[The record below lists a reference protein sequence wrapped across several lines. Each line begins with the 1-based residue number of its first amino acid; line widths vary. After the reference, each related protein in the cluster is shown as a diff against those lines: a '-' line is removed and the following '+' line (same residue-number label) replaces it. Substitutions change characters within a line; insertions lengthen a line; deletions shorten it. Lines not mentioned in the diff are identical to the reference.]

1 MAEFSRLLSAGEQMR
16 TLPLATVLAF
26 CVMFAAKPALST
38 GPTHRN
44 SKRAAPRMSADQLL
58 RTVVDNELRA
68 DKEDQ
73 SHWMYKSI
81 KHKSGRVE
89 TTEVIE
95 TKDGE
100 LHRLTAIDGNALS
113 PQQQKTETE
122 RIQKVVTDPDELRK
136 RQKDQKNDSDQS
148 EHMLSVLPQAMIASY
163 GRRRKG
169 LIEINLK
176 PNPQYHPTSH
186 ETEVFHAMA
195 GQMLVNTKENRLAQI
210 DGRLI
215 KEVKFGG
222 GLLGY
227 LKEGGEF
234 HVTQSEVQRGHWEIT
249 ALHINMQGK
258 ALFFKSIGAQENET
272 RSSFRRV
279 PDDLTLAQ
287 AAEKLEPRTE
297 AAERP

>member
-1 MAEFSRLLSAGEQMR
+1 
-16 TLPLATVLAF
+16 
-26 CVMFAAKPALST
+26 
-38 GPTHRN
+38 
-44 SKRAAPRMSADQLL
+44 
-58 RTVVDNELRA
+58 
-68 DKEDQ
+68 
-73 SHWMYKSI
+73 
-81 KHKSGRVE
+81 
-89 TTEVIE
+89 
-95 TKDGE
+95 
-100 LHRLTAIDGNALS
+100 
-113 PQQQKTETE
+113 
-122 RIQKVVTDPDELRK
+122 
-136 RQKDQKNDSDQS
+136 
-148 EHMLSVLPQAMIASY
+148 
-163 GRRRKG
+163 
-169 LIEINLK
+169 
-176 PNPQYHPTSH
+176 
-186 ETEVFHAMA
+186 
-195 GQMLVNTKENRLAQI
+195 MLVNTKENRLAQI